1 MNHERLGVMD
11 MRGVLSG
18 STLGATPAQFSSG
31 LKIM

>member
-1 MNHERLGVMD
+1 MD